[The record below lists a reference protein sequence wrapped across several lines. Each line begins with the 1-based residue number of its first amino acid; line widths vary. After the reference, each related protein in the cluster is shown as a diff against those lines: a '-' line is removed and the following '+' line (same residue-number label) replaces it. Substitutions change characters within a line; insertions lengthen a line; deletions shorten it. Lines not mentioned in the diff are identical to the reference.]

1 MNLNCLLNNCY
12 STGKH
17 FISASVSGIKQE
29 ISSKILSAAK
39 SSIFTFGLSFIL
51 CSPSIAQTSV
61 KNADAADAYTR
72 TINERA
78 QKIVNTLEINNESKA
93 LRVRNIISEQYRNLN
108 DIYTLRDAEIKA
120 AKEKSFA
127 DEQARN
133 TRLNAIQQETKSKL
147 DLLHNTYLK
156 KLSAELSAAQVD
168 EVKDG
173 MTYGVVHITYKG
185 YQDMIPT
192 LTEAQKKQI
201 HTWLIEARE
210 LAMDAESS
218 DKKHATFGKYK
229 GRINNYL
236 SAAGYDLKKA
246 GEEWQA
252 RIKAEQA
259 AKKQ

>member
-1 MNLNCLLNNCY
+1 MILHRLLIQRC
-12 STGKH
+12 STANGNT
-17 FISASVSGIKQE
+17 FTAVSQTRQE
-29 ISSKILSAAK
+29 IISHKFTAAFTKCFCIIAFSLLSS
-39 SSIFTFGLSFIL
+39 F
-51 CSPSIAQTSV
+51 SIAQTSI
-61 KNADAADAYTR
+61 KNAEADAAYTR

-78 QKIVNTLEINNESKA
+78 QKIVNALQINNESKA
-93 LRVRNIISEQYRNLN
+93 LRVRDIIAEQYRNLN
-108 DIYTLRDAEIKA
+108 DIYALRDAETKA
-120 AKEKSFA
+120 AKDKSFA
-127 DEQARN
+127 DEQAR
-133 TRLNAIQQETKSKL
+133 TARLNTIQEETKSKL
-147 DLLHNTYLK
+147 DLLHSRYLQ
-156 KLSAELSAAQVD
+156 KLSSELNAEQVD
-168 EVKDG
+168 QVKDG

-185 YQDMIPT
+185 YQDMIPA

-201 HTWLIEARE
+201 HAWLIEARE